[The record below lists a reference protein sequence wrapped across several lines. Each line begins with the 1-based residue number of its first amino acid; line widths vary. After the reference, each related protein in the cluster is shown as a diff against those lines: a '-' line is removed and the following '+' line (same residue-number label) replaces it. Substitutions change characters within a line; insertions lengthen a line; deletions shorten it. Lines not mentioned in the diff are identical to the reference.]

1 METSLPPMSPI
12 TPGRSCTGSVQHDD
26 LDGLIRRSL
35 ATTGS
40 AEENIDYY
48 EQDNMHLSQEEANKL
63 RDQVLHTFEEVKSKH
78 ELVTHLSERLRHIYS
93 SSFLTD
99 SLSGSLGSSVAAPT
113 PDLSSIPHNA
123 PILSPLAIDAQY
135 MERAE
140 KEIARL
146 ENMNAEKC
154 KEIEDLVLQMES
166 MRSLHESEREKFRNE
181 RVALKSEIVELSV
194 AVRGLR
200 QNNRVSELEL
210 EVKKLKAKNY
220 ELISLVNTGIEKAK
234 NGAKL
239 SVGTITDPDEEF
251 AQILS
256 EKKKLELRLES
267 TIRERDEFERISRQY
282 SLRDLVSVS
291 TCTEKSFLR
300 DSGYTRDIGIMTP
313 KISNELSTSC
323 SSYSLIVLPISR
335 SSCSAQTD
343 VTSVETIA
351 QEKLRVEELE
361 EELETRTSRI
371 GELVA
376 ERKALF
382 RTIED
387 LEDEVSALRE
397 NIGMVPSSI
406 ERVDSSVE
414 CDIWNS
420 DMREKY
426 DKYKRQLLEATKR
439 LREMKERGEDTKIA
453 STMTD
458 LTGEVFDNVVEEL
471 QEERDMYRLKLQ
483 EMMAKK
489 KRECWS
495 QTPEK
500 RAEKKEIATVVPF
513 KLEEFS
519 DAGTQTNGEIQVAH
533 KGVFV
538 DETSGVIC
546 QLEES
551 LKGQKSKI
559 LEIENELL
567 RNNNAL
573 LQLEETCTNSNETI
587 SRLKSEKI
595 ALEEEVCKLRADL
608 KANDLSEIIKPLQEK
623 LIVAPSISTC
633 SPPSG
638 GLFDYSHSTIHNQ
651 LQQTLSSF
659 SPLRLEMSTPQETQP
674 TPRDKDGDI
683 MMMTVA
689 KPKREDENIPPSNV
703 VAKQPSVDL
712 AVVLKGVRD
721 KAAIVSALS
730 DRICYLSTLA

>member
-12 TPGRSCTGSVQHDD
+12 TPGRSCTTGSVQHDD

-251 AQILS
+251 AEILS

-291 TCTEKSFLR
+291 TCTEKSFFR

-313 KISNELSTSC
+313 NISNELSTSC

-335 SSCSAQTD
+335 SSWSAQTEAA

-351 QEKLRVEELE
+351 QEKLRMEELE

-397 NIGMVPSSI
+397 NVGMVPSSI

-414 CDIWNS
+414 CDIWSS

-483 EMMAKK
+483 EMMATK

-500 RAEKKEIATVVPF
+500 RAEKKEISTVVPF
-513 KLEEFS
+513 KLEEFG

-533 KGVFV
+533 KGVL
-538 DETSGVIC
+538 
-546 QLEES
+546 LEES
-551 LKGQKSKI
+551 LKGEKSKI
-559 LEIENELL
+559 LVIENELL
-567 RNNNAL
+567 RKNFAL
-573 LQLEETCTNSNETI
+573 NQLEVTCTNSNATI
-587 SRLKSEKI
+587 ARLESDKI

-689 KPKREDENIPPSNV
+689 KPKREDENVPPSNV
-703 VAKQPSVDL
+703 VGKQPSVDL